1 MSDLAD
7 TSYYEIA
14 LTNKQV
20 IVAFV
25 ILLTL
30 VLAVF
35 LCGVWVGQNGQPR
48 MAAVDPAQPGA
59 AVEPEALANM
69 EEFKFFE
76 EQQQAK
82 QEAELQKPDL
92 GQLAAAPSPQT
103 TLAQDVGSTRQP
115 SPEPRR
121 QTPAAAQAEAQAP
134 PPAEAQA
141 PQRQTPP
148 PPKPEPTPA
157 ASAPAP
163 APAATSPAETFVVQV
178 FSTHDE
184 PQAKKLQQRLASMSY
199 KAFLSTIDVGG
210 QTMYRVR
217 IGPFSQRD
225 QAEKVK
231 LNVRNQLKLDPW
243 VTAASN

>member
-14 LTNKQV
+14 LTNRQV

-25 ILLTL
+25 VLLTL

-48 MAAVDPAQPGA
+48 LAAVEQAEPGA

-92 GQLAAAPSPQT
+92 GKLAAKPSPQT
-103 TLAQDVGSTRQP
+103 TLAQDVGSTRP
-115 SPEPRR
+115 ADPEPQR
-121 QTPAAAQAEAQAP
+121 QQPAASPPPQAAPPAQAAP
-134 PPAEAQA
+134 PPPRRA
-141 PQRQTPP
+141 TPP
-148 PPKPEPTPA
+148 PPKPAPTPA
-157 ASAPAP
+157 ATAP
-163 APAATSPAETFVVQV
+163 APAAAPAETFVVQV

-217 IGPFSQRD
+217 IGPFGQRD